1 MEERLNPLKR
11 SELYWH
17 WQLWEGDVVAGGN
30 LWPLLPGF
38 GVYWSHCFQGL
49 RLPGLGFAGPGS
61 TCTVF
66 LVLWSLSQASLA
78 APSGGQCVGGKAQF
92 SREETRGSCPN
103 HGMAWLVCGACP

>member
-38 GVYWSHCFQGL
+38 GVYWSHRF
-49 RLPGLGFAGPGS
+49 
-61 TCTVF
+61 
-66 LVLWSLSQASLA
+66 
-78 APSGGQCVGGKAQF
+78 
-92 SREETRGSCPN
+92 
-103 HGMAWLVCGACP
+103 